1 MPPTAHSPRRTAH
14 IGLALTVTAVLL
26 AGCGRSAAPEPVA
39 SPEPAQAVAATTAA
53 TPVTASV
60 TATPAAPEP
69 RRASR
74 RREVR
79 IALGEWAVAPDARAV
94 RPGPVTLVI
103 TNRGKL
109 PHGLELKAESGE
121 GRSGGERFELESK
134 VLRPGETVRMRV
146 TLPAGVYEIE
156 CFVGDHDDRG
166 MEGLWQVRRDAP
178 QRAASPARPKG
189 TGTGT
194 AVRIEGFAFA
204 PRTLTVSANQTVT
217 WRNADA
223 AQHNVVQMPTG
234 FASPGMSQGAR
245 YARRFAQP
253 GQYEYV
259 CSLHPGM
266 KGVVKVQG

>member
-26 AGCGRSAAPEPVA
+26 AGCGRSAAPEP
-39 SPEPAQAVAATTAA
+39 
-53 TPVTASV
+53 
-60 TATPAAPEP
+60 
-69 RRASR
+69 RRAAR